1 MTDWTD
7 PDTFAQVLEDV
18 ETKERGATASRD
30 FEEGTSSNTTPA
42 LRSASSATSPG

>member
-18 ETKERGATASRD
+18 ETKEKGNCFED